1 MIHDLNLRLRSCI
14 MGHRSVSI
22 AFYAPWHFLYFFP
35 LPHGHGSLRPIFVG
49 PAGRVVDVTGG
60 RAPPR
65 GPVPFRPV
73 PFRPGPL
80 LRALPLV
87 RSSVVSLL
95 AWPLALA
102 ISSTLVRTLR
112 GILRCGSGR

>member
-1 MIHDLNLRLRSCI
+1 MTETREALGCARYLSCL
-14 MGHRSVSI
+14 SVMPHKH
-22 AFYAPWHFLYFFP
+22 YAPWHFLYFFP

-49 PAGRVVDVTGG
+49 PVGRVVGVTGG

-65 GPVPFRPV
+65 GPV

-87 RSSVVSLL
+87 RSSVASLL

-112 GILRCGSGR
+112 GVLRCGSGR